1 MSETMAQYPQCLIAE
16 LAKYG
21 RQPTGNKD
29 WDAAVLSVLRKNER
43 EKDAPWLTLHQCA
56 LNLRRES
63 EKARAQAYNLADPN
77 VYNAHCS
84 FLVYIANSVV
94 LAPQRRKFIVDDDN
108 KQVLRF
114 LLLYFNNCPL
124 AEGRITKEMEP
135 YLSGDFDV
143 VTIKRTNYS
152 EIVDGLSTADK
163 WFKAK
168 LVFITID
175 EKSGKEKKTATHF
188 IVSASDINN
197 AHICVVEHMKGSV
210 MDFEIATLDETKI
223 MDIFRYKPNT
233 ANG

>member
-1 MSETMAQYPQCLIAE
+1 MMLYECGIRYERTMENGMNKKVTE
-16 LAKYG
+16 LYLV
-21 RQPTGNKD
+21 
-29 WDAAVLSVLRKNER
+29 DA
-43 EKDAPWLTLHQCA
+43 
-56 LNLRRES
+56 
-63 EKARAQAYNLADPN
+63 
-77 VYNAHCS
+77 CS
-84 FLVYIANSVV
+84 FAE
-94 LAPQRRKFIVDDDN
+94 
-108 KQVLRF
+108 
-114 LLLYFNNCPL
+114 

-135 YLSGDFDV
+135 YISGDFDV

-152 EIVDGLSTADK
+152 EIVENGADSADK

-168 LVFITID
+168 LVFITVD
-175 EKSGKEKKTATHF
+175 EKYSKEKKTTTHF

>member
-1 MSETMAQYPQCLIAE
+1 MMLYECGIRYERTMPNGMSKKVTE
-16 LAKYG
+16 LYLV
-21 RQPTGNKD
+21 
-29 WDAAVLSVLRKNER
+29 DA
-43 EKDAPWLTLHQCA
+43 
-56 LNLRRES
+56 
-63 EKARAQAYNLADPN
+63 
-77 VYNAHCS
+77 CS
-84 FLVYIANSVV
+84 FAE
-94 LAPQRRKFIVDDDN
+94 
-108 KQVLRF
+108 
-114 LLLYFNNCPL
+114 

-135 YLSGDFDV
+135 YISGDFDV

-168 LVFITID
+168 LVFITVD
-175 EKSGKEKKTATHF
+175 EKSGKEKKAATHF

>member
-1 MSETMAQYPQCLIAE
+1 MMLYECGVRYERMMENGMNKKVTE
-16 LAKYG
+16 L
-21 RQPTGNKD
+21 D
-29 WDAAVLSVLRKNER
+29 LVDA
-43 EKDAPWLTLHQCA
+43 
-56 LNLRRES
+56 
-63 EKARAQAYNLADPN
+63 
-77 VYNAHCS
+77 CS
-84 FLVYIANSVV
+84 FAE
-94 LAPQRRKFIVDDDN
+94 
-108 KQVLRF
+108 
-114 LLLYFNNCPL
+114 

-168 LVFITID
+168 LVSITID

>member
-1 MSETMAQYPQCLIAE
+1 MMLYECGIRYERTMPNGMSKKVTE
-16 LAKYG
+16 LYLV
-21 RQPTGNKD
+21 
-29 WDAAVLSVLRKNER
+29 DA
-43 EKDAPWLTLHQCA
+43 
-56 LNLRRES
+56 
-63 EKARAQAYNLADPN
+63 
-77 VYNAHCS
+77 CS
-84 FLVYIANSVV
+84 FAE
-94 LAPQRRKFIVDDDN
+94 
-108 KQVLRF
+108 
-114 LLLYFNNCPL
+114 

-135 YLSGDFDV
+135 FISGDFDV

-152 EIVDGLSTADK
+152 EIVENGADSADK

-168 LVFITID
+168 LVFITVD

-197 AHICVVEHMKGSV
+197 EHICVVEHMKGSV